1 MSLPGFGTTFAL
13 LLRRPAPLVTYLG
26 LALVGCA
33 TYQPPQLP
41 ENKKAAIYLTQF
53 PYPMSFQKMDGK
65 DVAWGSTWRTVN
77 MKSLD
82 IAPGNHTVSVE
93 VTMRFFEETY
103 DGTVSVP
110 FTAKPGKSYVIRT
123 RIGSSDHQDLKVWV
137 EQSKQNV
144 PDPF

>member
-1 MSLPGFGTTFAL
+1 MSLSGFGTIFAL
-13 LLRRPAPLVTYLG
+13 LLRRAAPLAAGLG
-26 LALVGCA
+26 LTLAGCA
-33 TYQPPQLP
+33 TYQPPDLP
-41 ENKKAAIYLTQF
+41 DSKQAAIYLTQF
-53 PYPMSFQKMDGK
+53 PYPMSFQKMDGQS
-65 DVAWGSTWRTVN
+65 VAWGSTWRTVK
-77 MKSLD
+77 MKSLE
-82 IAPGNHTVSVE
+82 IAPGKHTVSVQ

-137 EQSKQNV
+137 EQSSQKV